1 MVFNNISNGTNN
13 ESLEAVQEIFDYPWN
28 FVYTALATILLSC
41 GIIANLVF
49 IYVYRHG
56 NIQRTH
62 FHFCLVHLGAANI
75 GQQIGFIPWII
86 INLKTVHSENPILDS
101 IICGFTDGLTGFF
114 VAAFVNVW
122 IILHMSIIRYRIIK
136 NPMANTLNNKRKS
149 MRLFIGFWISSCL
162 VFIPNTLTMENT
174 QTYGFCLRTH
184 RFTKEFTGIYRSVLS
199 ISGLVIPI
207 FIMTVVY
214 VLVFC
219 QFYYQARDKFDPDFV
234 SQVKVNHR
242 NRVVRF
248 LGVLVLIFICS
259 WLPFGVYFILNTI
272 GFFEKTMQAEY
283 IKTRIMKLT
292 MLPCISTAFTNV
304 LFYTIM
310 NPQFRKE
317 FWNRRRHRRQNTV
330 ISAYLSS
337 SSRMS
342 SRQISEMSEIS
353 TISISVSMRRTISEA
368 TEERKEAHG
377 E

>member
-1 MVFNNISNGTNN
+1 MVFNNISNGTNIG
-13 ESLEAVQEIFDYPWN
+13 SLEAVQEIFDYPWN

-49 IYVYRHG
+49 IYVYRHE

-62 FHFCLVHLGAANI
+62 FHFCLVNLGTANI

-122 IILHMSIIRYRIIK
+122 IILHMSIVRYKIIK

-272 GFFEKTMQAEY
+272 GFFEKTMQVEY

-317 FWNRRRHRRQNTV
+317 FWNRRRHRR
-330 ISAYLSS
+330 
-337 SSRMS
+337 
-342 SRQISEMSEIS
+342 
-353 TISISVSMRRTISEA
+353 
-368 TEERKEAHG
+368 
-377 E
+377 